1 MVKHQCCGC
10 MARPA
15 LPESTACRPR
25 RLSQLELDWNITN
38 KNYVD
43 TTCRLGNS
51 SYCPLN
57 LCGSDCKGLT
67 TGHLSHVSGAFE
79 MLLSMTVG
87 SMASGALPFPMA
99 TCATRQ
105 RDLLECQNSIPQGLP
120 ESASEALMLEV
131 VLLQHILCGAQIV
144 YGTVSEAMCK
154 IYWHLNL
161 SGSGSPG
168 TQVKRRQWIVGVG
181 ESSCKITEKWVV
193 GVGTLTSKATL
204 LSCQCRF
211 TQYVRHQGCC
221 QEFPRLD
228 WFQEAHV
235 HETFPS

>member
-1 MVKHQCCGC
+1 MAKIWEVCLSSWNCTMVKHQCCGC

-15 LPESTACRPR
+15 LPCP
-25 RLSQLELDWNITN
+25 QLADQENFRNLKKTEILQKDS
-38 KNYVD
+38 VD

-79 MLLSMTVG
+79 KLLSMTVG

-99 TCATRQ
+99 TCANRQ
-105 RDLLECQNSIPQGLP
+105 RGLPECQNSTFHDSIPQGLP

-181 ESSCKITEKWVV
+181 ESSCKITEK
-193 GVGTLTSKATL
+193 
-204 LSCQCRF
+204 
-211 TQYVRHQGCC
+211 
-221 QEFPRLD
+221 
-228 WFQEAHV
+228 
-235 HETFPS
+235 